1 MLLRNRHMYTGLVC
15 NISLSCAHHTHNVI
29 QPINAIIFIPLSSF
43 RFKWTLHTILLIQM
57 RENSNSLSMRLC
69 MSLCVWV
76 NMLFLL
82 QLMCLAHS
90 ILRTQYAHKD
100 TYTSSVFVWKSHSPI
115 RTNSHTVARQCKL
128 SDGFRNRSKNCFKMG
143 FAWQKQAIREKNH
156 ITYT

>member
-1 MLLRNRHMYTGLVC
+1 MCFFATDTCIPVSFAT
-15 NISLSCAHHTHNVI
+15 SLSRALITHTTL
-29 QPINAIIFIPLSSF
+29 FSRSTRSF
-43 RFKWTLHTILLIQM
+43 SFLHLALKRKLHTILLIQM

-90 ILRTQYAHKD
+90 DLRTQYAHKD

-128 SDGFRNRSKNCFKMG
+128 CDGFRNRSKNCFKMV
-143 FAWQKQAIREKNH
+143 FAWQKQAISEKNH